1 MPEINEQYDKIFK
14 GLLLQGFK
22 PEQAQL
28 KALWTLL
35 REMNTHLITSHQ
47 F

>member
-1 MPEINEQYDKIFK
+1 MPEINEQYDIILK
-14 GLLLQGFK
+14 GLLSQGLK

-35 REMNTHLITSHQ
+35 KEMNTRFIAPYQ